1 MPSFPRRRES
11 MHSSRAAA
19 WVPAF
24 AGMWVPAFAGTR
36 LARCACEP
44 RFLAAR
50 GAGRLRDPGA
60 RRHDALAPLFAVAAQ
75 CRQRGGME
83 PRGARRRRPAR
94 RRGVGGAAQGGQQ
107 RRQRRRG
114 PHPVDDARGALRRAE
129 YEPRS
134 PQRLGAAAVHTS
146 AGQRRRVVSRRFGRA
161 ALDRAV
167 DGEARAQGAQV
178 SGGASMADRRLHAL
192 ARAIGGFTLV
202 ELLIALVLMALI
214 SALLFG
220 SLKVAGRSSDAGD
233 AKAEATA
240 SMRLASDFLRTEIE
254 EQHPQR
260 MRHIAEFPLLFS
272 GAPDQLEFAAPVP
285 SRIQGGGVWLYRLRV
300 ATDGDKSTLVLDRM
314 VPDVNAQALPQFT
327 GNDRSVLADD
337 ITDIKLQYFGRDDG
351 ADASVAPTWRDRWD
365 SRQTLPLEIRI
376 DVTPA
381 RGSAWPTI
389 YASPRNA

>member
-1 MPSFPRRRES
+1 
-11 MHSSRAAA
+11 
-19 WVPAF
+19 
-24 AGMWVPAFAGTR
+24 
-36 LARCACEP
+36 
-44 RFLAAR
+44 
-50 GAGRLRDPGA
+50 
-60 RRHDALAPLFAVAAQ
+60 
-75 CRQRGGME
+75 
-83 PRGARRRRPAR
+83 
-94 RRGVGGAAQGGQQ
+94 
-107 RRQRRRG
+107 
-114 PHPVDDARGALRRAE
+114 
-129 YEPRS
+129 
-134 PQRLGAAAVHTS
+134 
-146 AGQRRRVVSRRFGRA
+146 
-161 ALDRAV
+161 
-167 DGEARAQGAQV
+167 V
-178 SGGASMADRRLHAL
+178 SGGASMADRRIHPL

-389 YASPRNA
+389 YASPRNAPEAGCRGYDYNRQRCVSA